1 MHNQAEQKYPLASM
15 LLITFNQE
23 QTILEALEGAV
34 SQDYPNT
41 EIIICDD
48 ASQDSTFEKIIE
60 FSRNHSGPHKLIYHK
75 NPENV
80 GIGEN
85 INQAIKLSSGNF
97 FFMTAGD
104 DISLPHRVSTVM
116 KVWHEKNYSVDLIAC
131 YLKDLDSESKTHG
144 PISVT
149 DLAKYQDMDDWIKLG
164 HPKLI
169 GAAQAWTRKLYESYG
184 GIPRG
189 TVAEDML
196 MAFRAIATGRALT
209 IPEPLVLYRRGGT
222 TSKKDRIST
231 AAVISSFTKKTF
243 NTKIE
248 LLDMLKTAATNSPS
262 PIVLNYLTAL
272 YEKETLIEDLFKTKK
287 TKKEKLKLIATN
299 KSEKTATKIRLFL
312 YSTTPI
318 VMDFFL
324 NLKKFYKTYKTK

>member
-60 FSRNHSGPHKLIYHK
+60 FSRNYSGPHKLIYHK

-104 DISLPHRVSTVM
+104 DISLWPHMESVSV
-116 KVWHEKNYSVDLIAC
+116 
-131 YLKDLDSESKTHG
+131 
-144 PISVT
+144 
-149 DLAKYQDMDDWIKLG
+149 
-164 HPKLI
+164 
-169 GAAQAWTRKLYESYG
+169 
-184 GIPRG
+184 
-189 TVAEDML
+189 
-196 MAFRAIATGRALT
+196 F
-209 IPEPLVLYRRGGT
+209 LVL
-222 TSKKDRIST
+222 SQD
-231 AAVISSFTKKTF
+231 
-243 NTKIE
+243 
-248 LLDMLKTAATNSPS
+248 
-262 PIVLNYLTAL
+262 
-272 YEKETLIEDLFKTKK
+272 
-287 TKKEKLKLIATN
+287 
-299 KSEKTATKIRLFL
+299 
-312 YSTTPI
+312 
-318 VMDFFL
+318 
-324 NLKKFYKTYKTK
+324 